1 LEGEHASVGTDR
13 KGPLAAFVVI
23 AVVAA
28 ILLVTSVRSQAKPQ
42 WFDPGEPSPTVVAAP
57 PISDPL
63 RWVPV
68 APVGQVVEHGVVL
81 AKKAVSDPTQVQEA
95 AAVVV
100 STVDTTDDAPVPTT
114 TTSSTPG
121 TTATTRHHRA
131 HHHARHHA
139 TYHARN
145 HQIASTAPAPAPAP
159 TEASQALSTPTL
171 QHGRHLGRS
180 HDPAARADRG
190 HGRHLGWRH
199 HRS

>member
-1 LEGEHASVGTDR
+1 VGTDR

-23 AVVAA
+23 AIVAA

-95 AAVVV
+95 VTVVA
-100 STVDTTDDAPVPTT
+100 STVDTTDDAGMP
-114 TTSSTPG
+114 
-121 TTATTRHHRA
+121 TATTSGTPESAATIRHHHA
-131 HHHARHHA
+131 AHHARHHA
-139 TYHARN
+139 THHAR
-145 HQIASTAPAPAPAP
+145 HHARDQQTSSTAPAP
-159 TEASQALSTPTL
+159 TQASQALSTQTL

>member
-1 LEGEHASVGTDR
+1 VGTDR

-23 AVVAA
+23 AIVAA
-28 ILLVTSVRSQAKPQ
+28 ILLVTSVRGQAKPQ

-95 AAVVV
+95 VTVVA
-100 STVDTTDDAPVPTT
+100 STVDTTDDAGMP
-114 TTSSTPG
+114 
-121 TTATTRHHRA
+121 TATTSGTPESAATIRHHHA
-131 HHHARHHA
+131 AHHARHHA
-139 TYHARN
+139 THHAR
-145 HQIASTAPAPAPAP
+145 HHARDQQTSSTAPAP
-159 TEASQALSTPTL
+159 TQASQALSTQTL

-180 HDPAARADRG
+180 NDPAARADRG

>member
-1 LEGEHASVGTDR
+1 VGTDR

-23 AVVAA
+23 AIVAA

-95 AAVVV
+95 VTVVA
-100 STVDTTDDAPVPTT
+100 SAVDTTDDAPVPTT
-114 TTSSTPG
+114 TTSSTPESA
-121 TTATTRHHRA
+121 ATIRHHHA
-131 HHHARHHA
+131 THHARHHA
-139 TYHARN
+139 RDQQTS
-145 HQIASTAPAPAPAP
+145 STAPAP
-159 TEASQALSTPTL
+159 TQASQALSSQTL

-180 HDPAARADRG
+180 HASGAPADRG

>member
-1 LEGEHASVGTDR
+1 VGTDR

-95 AAVVV
+95 VTVVA
-100 STVDTTDDAPVPTT
+100 STVDTTDDAGMP
-114 TTSSTPG
+114 
-121 TTATTRHHRA
+121 TATTSGTPESAATIRHHHA
-131 HHHARHHA
+131 AHHARHHA
-139 TYHARN
+139 THHAR
-145 HQIASTAPAPAPAP
+145 HHARDQQTSSTAPAP
-159 TEASQALSTPTL
+159 TQASQALSTQTL